1 MAENQLVSDEVPVKK
16 CSYAGFWIRS
26 GAAVIDFIILIFL
39 EGLIKKLFFSFP
51 TYIKVKG
58 DIENMFFDPS
68 TFFECVK
75 NGSYEVYCYGSVFT
89 PGWVSFLLAVLYYA
103 AQQSSRLQAT
113 LGMRAFGLK
122 IIDEEEQRI
131 SFVRAAIRYA
141 ASLFSAMI
149 LGIGYLMIAF
159 TPRKQALHDMIT
171 SVYVIRTV

>member
-1 MAENQLVSDEVPVKK
+1 MAKNQLASNEVPVKK
-16 CSYAGFWIRS
+16 DSYAGFWIRV

-68 TFFECVK
+68 TFLECVE

-89 PGWVSFLLAVLYYA
+89 PGWVFFLMAVVYYA
-103 AQQSSRLQAT
+103 AQQSSKFQAT
-113 LGMRAFGLK
+113 LGMRAFGLQ
-122 IIDEEEQRI
+122 IIDEEGQRI
-131 SFVRAAIRYA
+131 SFVRAAVRYVV
-141 ASLFSAMI
+141 SLFSAMI

>member
-1 MAENQLVSDEVPVKK
+1 M
-16 CSYAGFWIRS
+16 
-26 GAAVIDFIILIFL
+26 
-39 EGLIKKLFFSFP
+39 
-51 TYIKVKG
+51 
-58 DIENMFFDPS
+58 
-68 TFFECVK
+68 
-75 NGSYEVYCYGSVFT
+75 
-89 PGWVSFLLAVLYYA
+89 SFLLAVLYYA

-131 SFVRAAIRYA
+131 SFVRAAIRYV